1 MNFRGS
7 IARPVL
13 SPVNALAH
21 PLRHAPDALRSAW
34 FATPSLCDSF
44 IHYAMPVSRR
54 FRLFSIRPA
63 GAPRVSP
70 RAGVFLP
77 PERNGGEEL
86 QHHCEMPAFFPWHD
100 VCVRGKNLAPT

>member
-13 SPVNALAH
+13 SPVNASAH
-21 PLRHAPDALRSAW
+21 PLRHAPHDSRSAW

-54 FRLFSIRPA
+54 FRLFSVAPG
-63 GAPRVSP
+63 GADTPKRSEEVHISLL
-70 RAGVFLP
+70 RSLRLNSKGMAVMWIP
-77 PERNGGEEL
+77 PLRQAQGRD
-86 QHHCEMPAFFPWHD
+86 F
-100 VCVRGKNLAPT
+100 KKS